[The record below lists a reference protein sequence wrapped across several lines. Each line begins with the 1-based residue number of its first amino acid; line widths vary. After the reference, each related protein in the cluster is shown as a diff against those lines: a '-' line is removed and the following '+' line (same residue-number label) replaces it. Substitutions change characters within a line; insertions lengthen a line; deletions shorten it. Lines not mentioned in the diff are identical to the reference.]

1 MTVLSFFIGAVLVL
15 VIGFLGL
22 VIFKFK
28 VGEIGRS
35 RGRSNLDILRGDYEI
50 IERRF
55 QNGDID
61 RAAYEEEMID
71 LELRAQRDEIG
82 DHKTQMATG
91 SQIDRFFA
99 AGLIFVMVPIGS
111 LGLYLKIGQP
121 EAQSVTEF
129 VEIQKENLTLEQLGE
144 ILTKIQGHLK
154 DDPSD
159 VEGWVMLGRT
169 LKGLGRFDESVSA
182 WKRAYE
188 LSPDDANLLVD
199 YAEALA
205 LVDVKDY
212 EPGELIDR
220 ALEYDPNNVK
230 GLALGGSIAFANADY
245 DTAIK
250 RWSLLA
256 SLVRDDEDLV
266 LTLKEGVA
274 EASRRLGNEV
284 SADPGASLKL
294 SKSGETSQALI
305 TGRLRLDE
313 RIRDLVLP
321 TESVFIFVR
330 AVDGPPM
337 PIAALKV
344 EVKDLPLEFS
354 IGDNESLQQSRK
366 LSEFTSVLVGARVSK
381 SGNAIEATGDLVG
394 EVKRTSLGSKV
405 DLVIDRRVE

>member
-1 MTVLSFFIGAVLVL
+1 MTVLSFFIGAVLLL

-28 VGEIGRS
+28 VGQIGRS

-50 IERRF
+50 LESRF

-61 RAAYEEEMID
+61 RTAYEEEMVE

-82 DHKTQMATG
+82 EHKTQAAA
-91 SQIDRFFA
+91 SSKIDRFVA

-121 EAQSVTEF
+121 EAQNVTEF
-129 VEIQKENLTLEQLGE
+129 VENQKEHLTPEQLEE
-144 ILTKIQGHLK
+144 ILTKIQSHLK
-154 DDPSD
+154 DDPTD

-182 WKRAYE
+182 WKQAYE

-205 LVDVKDY
+205 LVDMKDH
-212 EPGELIDR
+212 EPGQLIDR
-220 ALEYDPNNVK
+220 ALGYDPNNVK

-245 DTAIK
+245 ETAIK

-256 SLVRDDEDLV
+256 SLVRDDDDLV
-266 LTLKEGVA
+266 STLKEGVA
-274 EASRRLGNEV
+274 EASRRLGKTV
-284 SADPGASLKL
+284 AADSGALPKISE
-294 SKSGETSQALI
+294 SGQTSQALI

-313 RIRDLVLP
+313 GVRDLVLP

-344 EVKDLPLEFS
+344 EVKDLPFEFS

-366 LSEFTSVLVGARVSK
+366 LSEFSSVLVGARVSK

-394 EVKRTSLGSKV
+394 EVKRISLGSTV
-405 DLVIDRRVE
+405 DLVIDRRVK

>member
-1 MTVLSFFIGAVLVL
+1 MTVLSFFIGAVLLL

-82 DHKTQMATG
+82 DHKTQMVTG
-91 SQIDRFFA
+91 SQIDRFVA

-205 LVDVKDY
+205 LVDMKDH

-220 ALEYDPNNVK
+220 ALGYDPNNVK
-230 GLALGGSIAFANADY
+230 GLALGGSISFANADY

-284 SADPGASLKL
+284 SADPGTSPKI

-381 SGNAIEATGDLVG
+381 SGNAIEAIGDLVG

>member
-1 MTVLSFFIGAVLVL
+1 MTVLSFFIGAVLLL

-28 VGEIGRS
+28 VGQIGRS

-50 IERRF
+50 LESRF

-61 RAAYEEEMID
+61 RTAYEEEMVE

-82 DHKTQMATG
+82 EHKTQAAANSKM
-91 SQIDRFFA
+91 DRFVA

-121 EAQSVTEF
+121 EAHSVTEF
-129 VEIQKENLTLEQLGE
+129 VENQKENLTLEQLGE

-199 YAEALA
+199 YAEALT
-205 LVDVKDY
+205 LVDMKDH
-212 EPGELIDR
+212 EPGQLIDR
-220 ALEYDPNNVK
+220 ALRYDPKNIK

>member
-274 EASRRLGNEV
+274 EASRRLGSEV

>member
-1 MTVLSFFIGAVLVL
+1 MTVLSFFIGAVLLL

-28 VGEIGRS
+28 VGQIGRS

-50 IERRF
+50 LESRF

-61 RAAYEEEMID
+61 RTAYEEEMVE

-82 DHKTQMATG
+82 EHKTQAVANSKM
-91 SQIDRFFA
+91 DRFVA

-121 EAQSVTEF
+121 EAQNVAEL
-129 VEIQKENLTLEQLGE
+129 VENQKEHLTPEQLEE
-144 ILTKIQGHLK
+144 ILIKIRSHLK

-182 WKRAYE
+182 WKQAYE

-205 LVDVKDY
+205 LVDMKDH
-212 EPGELIDR
+212 EPGQLIDR
-220 ALEYDPNNVK
+220 ALGYDPNNVK

-245 DTAIK
+245 ETAIE

-256 SLVRDDEDLV
+256 SLVRDDDDLV
-266 LTLKEGVA
+266 STLKEGVA
-274 EASRRLGNEV
+274 EASRRLGKTV
-284 SADPGASLKL
+284 AADSV
-294 SKSGETSQALI
+294 ALPKI
-305 TGRLRLDE
+305 
-313 RIRDLVLP
+313 
-321 TESVFIFVR
+321 
-330 AVDGPPM
+330 
-337 PIAALKV
+337 
-344 EVKDLPLEFS
+344 
-354 IGDNESLQQSRK
+354 
-366 LSEFTSVLVGARVSK
+366 SE
-381 SGNAIEATGDLVG
+381 
-394 EVKRTSLGSKV
+394 
-405 DLVIDRRVE
+405 

>member
-1 MTVLSFFIGAVLVL
+1 MTVLSFFIGAVLLL

-22 VIFKFK
+22 VIFRFK
-28 VGEIGRS
+28 VGHIVRS

-61 RAAYEEEMID
+61 RATYEEEMVE

-82 DHKTQMATG
+82 EHKTQAAA
-91 SQIDRFFA
+91 SSKIDRFVA

-121 EAQSVTEF
+121 EAQNVTEF
-129 VEIQKENLTLEQLGE
+129 VENQKEHLTREQLEE
-144 ILTKIQGHLK
+144 ILTKIQSHLK

-182 WKRAYE
+182 WKQAYE

-205 LVDVKDY
+205 LVDMKDH
-212 EPGELIDR
+212 EPGQLIDR
-220 ALEYDPNNVK
+220 ALGYDPNNVK

-245 DTAIK
+245 ETAIK

-256 SLVRDDEDLV
+256 SLVRDDDDLV
-266 LTLKEGVA
+266 STLKEGVA
-274 EASRRLGNEV
+274 EASRRLGKTV
-284 SADPGASLKL
+284 AADSGALPKISE
-294 SKSGETSQALI
+294 SGQTSQALI

-313 RIRDLVLP
+313 GVRDLVLP

-344 EVKDLPLEFS
+344 EVKDLPFEFS

-366 LSEFTSVLVGARVSK
+366 LSEFGSVLVGARVSK

-394 EVKRTSLGSKV
+394 EVKRISLGSTV
-405 DLVIDRRVE
+405 DLVIDRRVK

>member
-91 SQIDRFFA
+91 SQIDRFVA

-111 LGLYLKIGQP
+111 LGLYFKIGQP

-205 LVDVKDY
+205 LVDMKDH

-266 LTLKEGVA
+266 STLKEGVA

-284 SADPGASLKL
+284 SADPGTSPKI

>member
-82 DHKTQMATG
+82 DHKTQTATG

-230 GLALGGSIAFANADY
+230 GLALGGSIAFTNADY

-266 LTLKEGVA
+266 STLKEGVA

-284 SADPGASLKL
+284 SADPDTSPKI

>member
-1 MTVLSFFIGAVLVL
+1 MTVLSFFIGAVLLL

-82 DHKTQMATG
+82 DHKTQMVTG
-91 SQIDRFFA
+91 SQIDRFVA

-111 LGLYLKIGQP
+111 LGLYFKIGQP

-205 LVDVKDY
+205 LVDMKDH

-220 ALEYDPNNVK
+220 ALRYDPNNIK

>member
-1 MTVLSFFIGAVLVL
+1 MTALSFFIGAVLLL

-22 VIFKFK
+22 AIFKFK
-28 VGEIGRS
+28 VGQIGRS
-35 RGRSNLDILRGDYEI
+35 RGRSNLDILRGDFEI

-55 QNGDID
+55 QSGDID
-61 RAAYEEEMID
+61 RSAYEEEMVE
-71 LELRAQRDEIG
+71 LELRAQRDELG
-82 DHKTQMATG
+82 DHKIQISTG
-91 SQIDRFFA
+91 SKIDRFVA

-111 LGLYLKIGQP
+111 IGLYLKIGQP
-121 EAQSVTEF
+121 EAQSVAEF
-129 VEIQKENLTLEQLGE
+129 VENQKEHLTREQLEE
-144 ILTKIQGHLK
+144 ILTKIQSHLK

-169 LKGLGRFDESVSA
+169 LKGLGRFDESISA
-182 WKRAYE
+182 WKQAYE

-199 YAEALA
+199 FAEVLT
-205 LVDVKDY
+205 LVDMKDH
-212 EPGELIDR
+212 EPGQLIDR
-220 ALEYDPNNVK
+220 ALGYDPNNVK

-245 DTAIK
+245 ETAIK

-256 SLVRDDEDLV
+256 SLVRDDDLV
-266 LTLKEGVA
+266 STLKEGVA
-274 EASRRLGNEV
+274 EASRRLGKTV
-284 SADPGASLKL
+284 AADSGALPKISE
-294 SKSGETSQALI
+294 SGQTSQALI

-313 RIRDLVLP
+313 GVRDLVLP

-344 EVKDLPLEFS
+344 EVKDLPFEFS

-366 LSEFTSVLVGARVSK
+366 LSEFGSVLVGARVSK

-394 EVKRTSLGSKV
+394 EVKRISLGSTV
-405 DLVIDRRVE
+405 DLVIDRRVK

>member
-82 DHKTQMATG
+82 DHKTQVATG

-205 LVDVKDY
+205 LVDMKDH

-266 LTLKEGVA
+266 STLKEGVA

-284 SADPGASLKL
+284 SADPGTSPKI